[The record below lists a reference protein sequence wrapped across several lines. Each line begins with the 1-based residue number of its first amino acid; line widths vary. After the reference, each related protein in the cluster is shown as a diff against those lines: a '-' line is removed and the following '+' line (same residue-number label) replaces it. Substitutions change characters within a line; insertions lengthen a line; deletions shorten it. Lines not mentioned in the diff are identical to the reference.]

1 MRVRTLF
8 NLAMLSIGCVAG
20 IVAGGLAWAE
30 FRKAMGAREAT
41 AQVAVSAELLRLTER
56 LVIERGNYVI
66 RMNAAGAADS
76 GVMGR
81 LRALE
86 AETDAAL
93 GRTLGALRGAGL
105 EAGLRRLEGMP
116 AELSALRAQLRPAAE
131 QPLTAREAALR
142 GRPQA
147 AYTEMLT
154 RVSQSLDGSHRAVAE
169 AGGGLEGL
177 LLVARI
183 TWDVRDAAS
192 RRIVA
197 VGTALN
203 SGRALTP
210 AELET
215 IAGASFAV
223 ESGWNRARMV
233 VRMLG
238 EPPRVAQAVT
248 EVQTRY
254 FGEPMRM
261 TEALV
266 AAGRAGAAYP
276 LSGDAFTAWATPALQ
291 NILLLRDAALEEAV
305 AEAGALERAAWWSF
319 AMVLTGAIIAGL
331 LLAAL
336 AALLRR
342 RVVTPVLDLTE
353 SVQNLAEGDLS
364 RKIPHDER
372 PDEIGRMAGALEV
385 LREKAAAARATEA
398 AAAAAQAA
406 KLAEGER
413 TQHLVRAFEA
423 EVAETLDAF
432 AAAAAPLDDTADQ
445 LGRAAEEARDRAED
459 MARAAGSAFEEVGL
473 VANSTEELAGSIAD
487 VARQVAESARI
498 AAKAAEDTRATDA
511 AVGVLVEGAQRIG
524 DVVVLIN
531 SIAAQTNLLALN
543 ATIEAARAGDAGKGF
558 AVVAGEVKAL
568 AAQTARATEQIREQ
582 IGAMQG
588 ETGRAAEAIR
598 GIGRTIGEVS
608 AIAVQVA
615 AAAEEQAAA
624 TKEIGRA
631 VSRAASGTEE
641 VSRQTS
647 QVREGAEVTASA
659 TTGLRDASAGLSQ
672 QAAALRGKVD
682 GFLRAIR
689 AA

>member
-1 MRVRTLF
+1 MRVGTLF
-8 NLAMLSIGCVAG
+8 NLAMLSIGCVAA
-20 IVAGGLAWAE
+20 IVAGGLAMGE
-30 FRKAMGAREAT
+30 FRKAVAAREA
-41 AQVAVSAELLRLTER
+41 AGQVAVSADLLRLTER

-76 GVMGR
+76 GVMDR

-86 AETDAAL
+86 AETD
-93 GRTLGALRGAGL
+93 GALQRTR
-105 EAGLRRLEGMP
+105 EALRAARLDTELRRLDAMP
-116 AELSALRAQLRPAAE
+116 AELATLRAALRPAAQ
-131 QPLTAREAALR
+131 QPLAARDAALR

-147 AYTEMLT
+147 AYGSMLAS
-154 RVSQSLDGSHRAVAE
+154 VSELLDGSHRALAA

-183 TWDVRDAAS
+183 TWDIRDAAS

-197 VGTALN
+197 IGTALN

-215 IAGASFAV
+215 IAGAALVV

-248 EVQTRY
+248 EVQSRY
-254 FGEPMRM
+254 FGEPARM

-276 LSGDAFTAWATPALQ
+276 LTSDAFTAWATPALQ
-291 NILLLRDAALEEAV
+291 QILLLRDAALEAAV
-305 AEAGALERAAWWSF
+305 AEAGTAEAAAWWSL
-319 AMVLTGAIIAGL
+319 ALVLSSALVTGL
-331 LLAAL
+331 LLAGL
-336 AALLRR
+336 AVLLRR

-353 SVQNLAEGDLS
+353 SVQHLADGDLA
-364 RKIPHDER
+364 RQIPHDTR
-372 PDEIGRMAGALEV
+372 RDEIGQMAGALEV
-385 LREKAAAARATEA
+385 LRHNAEAARASEA

-413 TQHLVRAFEA
+413 TQGLIRAFEA
-423 EVAETLDAF
+423 EVAETLGAF
-432 AAAAAPLDDTADQ
+432 AAAAAPLDGTADQ
-445 LGRAAEEARDRAED
+445 LGRAAEDARGRAEH

-473 VANSTEELAGSIAD
+473 VAHSSEELAASIAQ
-487 VARQVAESARI
+487 VAHQVAESARI
-498 AAKAAEDTRATDA
+498 ASKAAEDTRATDA

-568 AAQTARATEQIREQ
+568 AAQTAKATDQIREQ

-588 ETGRAAEAIR
+588 ETARTADAIR
-598 GIGRTIGEVS
+598 GIGRTIAEVS
-608 AIAVQVA
+608 AIAEKVA

-624 TKEIGRA
+624 TRDIGGA

-641 VSRQTS
+641 VSRQTA
-647 QVREGAEVTASA
+647 QVREGAEVTATA
-659 TTGLRDASAGLSQ
+659 TLGLREASAGLSQ

-682 GFLRAIR
+682 GFLSAIR

>member
-8 NLAMLSIGCVAG
+8 NLAMLSIGCVAT

-30 FRKAMGAREAT
+30 FRKAVAAREA
-41 AQVAVSAELLRLTER
+41 AGHVAVSADLLRLTER

-66 RMNAAGAADS
+66 RMGAAGAADA
-76 GVMGR
+76 GVMDR

-86 AETDAAL
+86 VETDAAL
-93 GRTLGALRGAGL
+93 QQTLEALRMAGLGA
-105 EAGLRRLEGMP
+105 ELRRLEGMP
-116 AELSALRAQLRPAAE
+116 AQLTALRAALRPAAQ
-131 QPLTAREAALR
+131 QPLAARDAAIR
-142 GRPQA
+142 ARPPA
-147 AYTEMLT
+147 AYGEMLAS
-154 RVSQSLDGSHRAVAE
+154 VSQLLDGSHRAVAL

-183 TWDVRDAAS
+183 TWDIRDAGS
-192 RRIVA
+192 RRIVP

-215 IAGASFAV
+215 IAGASSAV

-238 EPPRVAQAVT
+238 EPPRLAQAVT

-254 FGEPMRM
+254 FGEPVRM
-261 TEALV
+261 TEALI

-291 NILLLRDAALEEAV
+291 QLLLLRDAALEAAV
-305 AEAGALERAAWWSF
+305 AEAGAAEAAAWWSF
-319 AMVLTGAIIAGL
+319 AMVLTGALIAGL
-331 LLAAL
+331 LLVGL
-336 AALLRR
+336 AAMLRR
-342 RVVTPVLDLTE
+342 RVVTPVLDLTL
-353 SVQNLAEGDLS
+353 SVQHLADGDLA
-364 RKIPHDER
+364 RKIPHAGR
-372 PDEIGRMAGALEV
+372 RDEIGQMAGALEV
-385 LREKAAAARATEA
+385 LRHNAEAARAAEA

-406 KLAEGER
+406 KLAAGER
-413 TQHLVRAFEA
+413 TQGLIRTFEA
-423 EVAETLDAF
+423 EVAETLGAF
-432 AAAAAPLDDTADQ
+432 AAAAAPLDGTADQ
-445 LGRAAEEARDRAED
+445 LGRAAEDARGRAED
-459 MARAAGSAFEEVGL
+459 MARAAGSAFQEVGL
-473 VANSTEELAGSIAD
+473 VANSTEELAASIAD

-511 AVGVLVEGAQRIG
+511 AVGILVEGAQRIG

-568 AAQTARATEQIREQ
+568 AAQTAKATDQIREQ

-588 ETGRAAEAIR
+588 ETGRAADAIR
-598 GIGRTIGEVS
+598 GIGRTIAEVS
-608 AIAVQVA
+608 AIAEQVA

-641 VSRQTS
+641 VSRQTA
-647 QVREGAEVTASA
+647 QVREGAEVTAAA
-659 TTGLRDASAGLSQ
+659 TSGLREASAGLSQ

-682 GFLRAIR
+682 GFLGAIR

>member
-8 NLAMLSIGCVAG
+8 NLAMLSIGVVATL
-20 IVAGGLAWAE
+20 IAGGLAWGE
-30 FRKAMGAREAT
+30 FRRAVAAREA
-41 AQVAVSAELLRLTER
+41 ALQVAVSADLLRLTER

-66 RMNAAGAADS
+66 RMNASGAADS
-76 GVMGR
+76 AVMER

-86 AETDAAL
+86 VETDAAL
-93 GRTLGALRGAGL
+93 RRTLDALRVAGL
-105 EAGLRRLEGMP
+105 EAGLRRLENMP
-116 AELSALRAQLRPAAE
+116 AELTTLRAALRPAAE
-131 QPLTAREAALR
+131 QPLAARDQALR

-147 AYTEMLT
+147 AYSQMLAS
-154 RVSQSLDGSHRAVAE
+154 VSELLDGSHRAVAQS
-169 AGGGLEGL
+169 GGGLEGL

-183 TWDVRDAAS
+183 TWDIREAAS

-215 IAGASFAV
+215 IAGASMAV
-223 ESGWNRARMV
+223 ESGWNRVRMV

-238 EPPRVAQAVT
+238 EPPLVAQAVA
-248 EVQTRY
+248 EVQSRY
-254 FGEPMRM
+254 FGEPTRL
-261 TEALV
+261 TQALI
-266 AAGRAGAAYP
+266 AAGRAGNAYP
-276 LSGDAFTAWATPALQ
+276 LTGDAFTAWATPAQ
-291 NILLLRDAALEEAV
+291 QQILLLRDAALEAAVGEARA
-305 AEAGALERAAWWSF
+305 AEAAAWWSL
-319 AMVLTGAIIAGL
+319 AMVLTGALVAGL
-331 LLAAL
+331 LLAGL
-336 AALLRR
+336 AAFLRR
-342 RVVTPVLDLTE
+342 RVVTPMLDLTL
-353 SVQNLAEGDLS
+353 SVQHLADGDLA
-364 RKIPHDER
+364 RKIPHDGR
-372 PDEIGRMAGALEV
+372 RDEIGQMAGALEV
-385 LREKAAAARATEA
+385 LRRNAEAARATEA

-413 TQHLVRAFEA
+413 TQRLVRAFEA
-423 EVAETLDAF
+423 EVAETLGAF

-445 LGRAAEEARDRAED
+445 LGRAAEDARDRAER

-473 VANSTEELAGSIAD
+473 VANSTEELAASIAD
-487 VARQVAESARI
+487 VARQVSESARM

-511 AVGVLVEGAQRIG
+511 AVGVLLEGAQRIG

-568 AAQTARATEQIREQ
+568 AAQTAKATEQIREQ

-588 ETGRAAEAIR
+588 ETGRAADAIR
-598 GIGRTIGEVS
+598 GIGRTIAEVS

-631 VSRAASGTEE
+631 VSRAATGTEE

-659 TTGLRDASAGLSQ
+659 TSGLRDASAGLSQ

-682 GFLRAIR
+682 GFLGAIR

>member
-8 NLAMLSIGCVAG
+8 NLAMLSIGCVATL
-20 IVAGGLAWAE
+20 VAGGLAWSE
-30 FRKAMGAREAT
+30 WRKAQGAREA
-41 AQVAVSAELLRLTER
+41 AGHVAVSADLLRLTER

-76 GVMGR
+76 GVMQR

-86 AETDAAL
+86 TETDAAL
-93 GRTLGALRGAGL
+93 QRTLDALRAAGL
-105 EAGLRRLEGMP
+105 EAGLRRLESIP
-116 AELSALRAQLRPAAE
+116 AELTALRAQLRPAAE
-131 QPLTAREAALR
+131 QPLTAREAAIR

-147 AYTEMLT
+147 AYTAMLSS
-154 RVSQSLDGSHRAVAE
+154 VSQLLDGSHRAVAE

-233 VRMLG
+233 ARMLG
-238 EPPRVAQAVT
+238 EPPRVAQALA

-254 FGEPMRM
+254 FGEAMRM
-261 TEALV
+261 TDALI
-266 AAGRAGAAYP
+266 AAGRAGSAYP

-291 NILLLRDAALEEAV
+291 QLLLLRDAALEEAV
-305 AEAGALERAAWWSF
+305 SAAGAAEAAAWWSL
-319 AMVLTGAIIAGL
+319 AMVLTGALVVGL
-331 LLAAL
+331 LLAGL
-336 AALLRR
+336 AVLLRR
-342 RVVTPVLDLTE
+342 RVVTPVLDLTG
-353 SVQNLAEGDLS
+353 SVQHLAEGDLA
-364 RKIPHDER
+364 RKIPHEGR
-372 PDEIGRMAGALEV
+372 RDEIGQMAGALEV
-385 LREKAAAARATEA
+385 LRRKAEVARATEA

-413 TQHLVRAFEA
+413 TQGLVRAFEV
-423 EVAETLDAF
+423 EVAETLGAF
-432 AAAAAPLDDTADQ
+432 AAAAAPLDDTADR
-445 LGRAAEEARDRAED
+445 LGHAATDARDRAED

-473 VANSTEELAGSIAD
+473 VANSTEELAASIAD

-524 DVVVLIN
+524 DVVGLIN

-568 AAQTARATEQIREQ
+568 AAQTAKATEQIREQ
-582 IGAMQG
+582 IGTMQQ
-588 ETGRAAEAIR
+588 ETGRAAEAVR
-598 GIGRTIGEVS
+598 GIGRTIAEVS
-608 AIAVQVA
+608 AIAEQVA

-641 VSRQTS
+641 VSRQTA
-647 QVREGAEVTASA
+647 QVREGAEVTAAA
-659 TTGLRDASAGLSQ
+659 TTELRDASAGLSQ
-672 QAAALRGKVD
+672 QAIALRGKVD
-682 GFLRAIR
+682 GFLGAIR

>member
-8 NLAMLSIGCVAG
+8 NLAMLAIGCLATL
-20 IVAGGLAWAE
+20 VAGGLAWGE

-41 AQVAVSAELLRLTER
+41 AQVAVSADLLRLTER

-76 GVMGR
+76 GVMQR

-86 AETDAAL
+86 VETDAAL
-93 GRTLGALRGAGL
+93 ERTLGALRAAGL
-105 EAGLRRLEGMP
+105 EAGRLETMP
-116 AELSALRAQLRPAAE
+116 AELTALRAQLRPAAE
-131 QPLTAREAALR
+131 QPLTARDPALR
-142 GRPQA
+142 GRPLA
-147 AYTEMLT
+147 AYTEMLG

-169 AGGGLEGL
+169 AGGGLEAL

-203 SGRALTP
+203 SGRPLTP
-210 AELET
+210 AEIET

-238 EPPRVAQAVT
+238 EPPRLVQAVS
-248 EVQTRY
+248 EVQSRY
-254 FGEPMRM
+254 FGEAMRM
-261 TEALV
+261 TEALIT
-266 AAGRAGAAYP
+266 AGRTGAAYP
-276 LSGDAFTAWATPALQ
+276 LAGDAFTAWATPALQ
-291 NILLLRDAALEEAV
+291 PILLLRDAALEDAV
-305 AEAGALERAAWWSF
+305 VRARAAEAAAWWSLGL
-319 AMVLTGAIIAGL
+319 VLAGALLVGL
-331 LLAAL
+331 LLAGL
-336 AALLRR
+336 AILLRR
-342 RVVTPVLDLTE
+342 RVVAPVLDLTQ
-353 SVQNLAEGDLS
+353 SVQHLAEGDLA
-364 RKIPHDER
+364 RKIPHDAR
-372 PDEIGRMAGALEV
+372 ADEIGQMASALEV
-385 LREKAAAARATEA
+385 LRGRAEAARATEA

-413 TQHLVRAFEA
+413 TQELIRAFEA
-423 EVAETLDAF
+423 EVADTLGAF

-445 LGRAAEEARDRAED
+445 LGRAAEDARDRAEQ

-498 AAKAAEDTRATDA
+498 AGKAAEDTRATDA
-511 AVGVLVEGAQRIG
+511 AVGVLLEGAQRIG

-568 AAQTARATEQIREQ
+568 AAQTAKATDQIREQ

-598 GIGRTIGEVS
+598 GIGRTIAEVS

-631 VSRAASGTEE
+631 VSRAARGTEE

-647 QVREGAEVTASA
+647 QVREGAEVTAHA
-659 TTGLRDASAGLSQ
+659 TAGLREASAGLSH

-682 GFLRAIR
+682 GFLGAIR

>member
-8 NLAMLSIGCVAG
+8 NLAMLSIGCVATL
-20 IVAGGLAWAE
+20 VAGGLAWAE
-30 FRKAMGAREAT
+30 FRKAVAAREA
-41 AQVAVSAELLRLTER
+41 AGHVAVSADLLRLTER

-76 GVMGR
+76 GVMDR

-86 AETDAAL
+86 VETDAAL
-93 GRTLGALRGAGL
+93 QRTLDALRAAGL
-105 EAGLRRLEGMP
+105 EAGLRRLDAMP
-116 AELSALRAQLRPAAE
+116 AELTALRGALRPAAQ
-131 QPLTAREAALR
+131 QPLAAREAALR

-147 AYTEMLT
+147 AYGELLAS
-154 RVSQSLDGSHRAVAE
+154 VSQLLDGSHRAVAQ

-183 TWDVRDAAS
+183 TWDIRDAAS
-192 RRIVA
+192 RRIVPI
-197 VGTALN
+197 GTALN

-215 IAGASFAV
+215 IAGAGMVV

-238 EPPRVAQAVT
+238 EPPRLAQAVS

-254 FGEPMRM
+254 FGEPARM

-266 AAGRAGAAYP
+266 AAGRAGSAYP
-276 LSGDAFTAWATPALQ
+276 LTGDAFTAWATPSLQ
-291 NILLLRDAALEEAV
+291 LLLLLRDAALEAAV
-305 AEAGALERAAWWSF
+305 AEARAAESAAWWKL
-319 AMVLTGAIIAGL
+319 AMVLTGALIAGL
-331 LLAAL
+331 MLAGL
-336 AALLRR
+336 AVLLRR
-342 RVVTPVLDLTE
+342 RVVTPVLDLTLG
-353 SVQNLAEGDLS
+353 VQHLADGNLA
-364 RKIPHDER
+364 RKIPHEGR
-372 PDEIGRMAGALEV
+372 RDEIGQMAGALEV
-385 LREKAAAARATEA
+385 LRHNAEAARAAEA

-413 TQHLVRAFEA
+413 TQGLIRAFEA
-423 EVAETLDAF
+423 EVAETLGAF
-432 AAAAAPLDDTADQ
+432 AAAAAPLDGTADQ
-445 LGRAAEEARDRAED
+445 LGRAAEEARGRAED

-568 AAQTARATEQIREQ
+568 AAQTAKATDQIREQ

-588 ETGRAAEAIR
+588 ETGRAADAIR
-598 GIGRTIGEVS
+598 GIGRTIAEVS
-608 AIAVQVA
+608 AIAEQVA

-641 VSRQTS
+641 VSRQTA
-647 QVREGAEVTASA
+647 QVREGAEVTAAA
-659 TTGLRDASAGLSQ
+659 TSGLREASAGLSE
-672 QAAALRGKVD
+672 QATALRGKVD
-682 GFLRAIR
+682 GFLGAIR